1 MLNPSVDELLKIV
14 DSKYKLVHVISMR
27 SKDILENNR
36 LQMKE
41 SSYINKKAIGR
52 AMEEIEKNL
61 IKINEIAWFKRKIM
75 VK

>member
-41 SSYINKKAIGR
+41 SSYVNKKAIGR

-61 IKINEIAWFKRKIM
+61 IKINEIA
-75 VK
+75 

>member
-61 IKINEIAWFKRKIM
+61 IKINEIA
-75 VK
+75 